1 MPPSPQPCSTVPGS
15 GEQCWP
21 SVCVCVSVCVC
32 SRVQAAA
39 RGLDPGSPAV
49 HESPLSPD
57 PLPVPSRLGK
67 RCQGQSSAR
76 QGWGGGFAGPG
87 SPLPTSRKPLTVM
100 AKPFV
105 RGSRWC
111 LRLGSPLAWATCMLT
126 WCFFSVN
133 RVPSQWIRN
142 CRGQGGS
149 HTALRSH
156 GVPATCCPHTTWYF
170 LGFV

>member
-1 MPPSPQPCSTVPGS
+1 MPPGPRPCSTVPGS

-39 RGLDPGSPAV
+39 RGLDPGSPVV

-133 RVPSQWIRN
+133 RVPSQ
-142 CRGQGGS
+142 
-149 HTALRSH
+149 
-156 GVPATCCPHTTWYF
+156 
-170 LGFV
+170 